1 MSKALSGLG
10 EFAVMSAPL
19 GGLMSEPL
27 NWRAALLVL
36 ALFGAAS
43 LALALVRF
51 KESLPDD
58 AVQPLH
64 PVALM
69 RNWLHIAGN
78 STFIAY
84 SGRWWRG
91 RFCRQ
96 GAGPYQRSYSSNC
109 VQRNSISV
117 RPLSAWLT
125 VASHTWV
132 VRPRCT
138 ARATQR
144 TVPSRALPG

>member
-1 MSKALSGLG
+1 VTCARAIIRELYHAGEGARVMSKALSGLG

-19 GGLMSEPL
+19 GGLMSELL

-78 STFIAY
+78 STIATT
-84 SGRWWRG
+84 SAPLEWAAADSER
-91 RFCRQ
+91 CRAGLCCPVNYDH
-96 GAGPYQRSYSSNC
+96 GA
-109 VQRNSISV
+109 
-117 RPLSAWLT
+117 
-125 VASHTWV
+125 
-132 VRPRCT
+132 
-138 ARATQR
+138 
-144 TVPSRALPG
+144 